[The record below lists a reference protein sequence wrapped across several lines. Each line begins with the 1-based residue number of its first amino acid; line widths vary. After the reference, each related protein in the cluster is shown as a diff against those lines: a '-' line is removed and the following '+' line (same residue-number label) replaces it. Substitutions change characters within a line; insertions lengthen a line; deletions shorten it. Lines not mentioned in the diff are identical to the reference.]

1 MLEDLPGKGA
11 TFPNPEEGRSSPSQT
26 KEAEVRNAAVPAA
39 VAWEPTRLPL
49 RVFLGRQGTHTA
61 AFGGCREPLG
71 TACAEHIQCE
81 VCSEGWE
88 HPWGGTRKGWAMDT
102 EEMQEIVT
110 EVENRHEENQ
120 VTAR

>member
-11 TFPNPEEGRSSPSQT
+11 TFPNPEEGRSSPFQT
-26 KEAEVRNAAVPAA
+26 KEAEVGNAAVPGNPRGYP
-39 VAWEPTRLPL
+39 VE
-49 RVFLGRQGTHTA
+49 VFLGRQGTHTA
-61 AFGGCREPLG
+61 AFGACREPLG
-71 TACAEHIQCE
+71 PACAEHIQCE

-110 EVENRHEENQ
+110 EVKNRHEENQ
-120 VTAR
+120 ATAR